1 MNEIECKRK
10 VDIALKHLNK
20 AADLLVEVKKMSSY
34 DCPILALRYSIFCPD
49 EIEVQIYTG
58 LTKDFDEKA
67 KREKYTDMFDQLV
80 LRKGNLKFFKLVE
93 AEK

>member
-20 AADLLVEVKKMSSY
+20 AADLLVEVNKTSSY
-34 DCPILALRYSIFCPD
+34 DCPILGLRYSIFLPA
-49 EIEVQIYTG
+49 EIEVQIHTG

-80 LRKGNLKFFKLVE
+80 LREGNLKFFKLVE
-93 AEK
+93 TEK

>member
-20 AADLLVEVKKMSSY
+20 AADLLVEVNKTSSY
-34 DCPILALRYSIFCPD
+34 DCPILGLHYSIFLPA
-49 EIEVQIYTG
+49 EIEVQIHTG

-80 LRKGNLKFFKLVE
+80 LREGNLKFFKLVE